1 MQGIKNVLVS
11 MLIVLTAVII
21 PTISYA
27 AATTTPRDDMDND
40 NGNSLR
46 DLIFLEGLS
55 SGNNFSDLFV
65 LDRLSGGDSD
75 LGDLFILNQLFGAD
89 DIAIDGMQ
97 GGNLGN
103 LFVLDE
109 LFGNG
114 NGVFGGDSDLGDL
127 FILDNLFGGS
137 GGIFR

>member
-1 MQGIKNVLVS
+1 MRADRLSIDYYLERGGYICRNKNVLVS

-75 LGDLFILNQLFGAD
+75 LGTC
-89 DIAIDGMQ
+89 
-97 GGNLGN
+97 
-103 LFVLDE
+103 
-109 LFGNG
+109 
-114 NGVFGGDSDLGDL
+114 S
-127 FILDNLFGGS
+127 S
-137 GGIFR
+137 